1 MQEPLDV
8 RVPGRPPSAP
18 RLHLARVRSSAS
30 RRSVRGD
37 TVSTRSSR
45 PEEVT
50 MANKDKGGSKS
61 SKTAA
66 SKSLK
71 EKREAKKAKAAG
83 SGSSSTANWT
93 KK

>member
-1 MQEPLDV
+1 
-8 RVPGRPPSAP
+8 
-18 RLHLARVRSSAS
+18 
-30 RRSVRGD
+30 
-37 TVSTRSSR
+37 
-45 PEEVT
+45 

-66 SKSLK
+66 RESLK

-83 SGSSSTANWT
+83 SDFPSSANWT